1 MNKKGVIWIS
11 AVIYIALGIVAIT
24 LILAAGLPLINSLK
38 DKNTYSQTKD
48 ILIHIDQ
55 NIEEINTEGPGS
67 RRFIDTIVIKGGKL
81 DMIIEEQ
88 EKLKTIRWT
97 MTTPA
102 VIVELSDKKSCS
114 QDLTDEGCIA
124 FKEGPL
130 TIYQEETIV
139 NEEYLIVIE
148 LHYDKIKV
156 EFDAMSTQGPT
167 DIQGQLSLLMENKG
181 YQNNLVDTRIK
192 VG

>member
-55 NIEEINTEGPGS
+55 NIEEISTEGPGS

-102 VIVELSDKKSCS
+102 VIVE
-114 QDLTDEGCIA
+114 
-124 FKEGPL
+124 
-130 TIYQEETIV
+130 
-139 NEEYLIVIE
+139 
-148 LHYDKIKV
+148 
-156 EFDAMSTQGPT
+156 
-167 DIQGQLSLLMENKG
+167 
-181 YQNNLVDTRIK
+181 
-192 VG
+192 